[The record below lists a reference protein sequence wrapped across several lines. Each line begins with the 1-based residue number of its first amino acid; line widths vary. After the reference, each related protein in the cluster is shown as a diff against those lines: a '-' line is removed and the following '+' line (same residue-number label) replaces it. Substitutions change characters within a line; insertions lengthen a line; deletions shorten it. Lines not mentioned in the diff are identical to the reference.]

1 MNLKTQFY
9 SQFRED
15 EILAS
20 IFNFKK
26 QGFCIEIGAYDGVIC
41 SNTYFFEK
49 LGWDCLVVEPIPEL
63 CEAIRRR
70 RQCIVANVAI
80 SDRNGETDFF
90 IAEKAEILSTLET
103 RKEIT
108 NRIDSEGGKLKKI
121 RVKTQTLE
129 SLLNET
135 GFSVH
140 IDFVSI
146 DVEGHEF
153 HVLQGF
159 PFHTISPKILII
171 EDNTT
176 NHNLAINNYLSN
188 FGYIRFKRTGCND
201 WYAKSN
207 DYSIINLFNVLVLK
221 TRMIIAI
228 FRQELKRMIQLM
240 GK

>member
-1 MNLKTQFY
+1 MNIQTQFY

-20 IFNFKK
+20 IFDFKK
-26 QGFCIEIGAYDGVIC
+26 QGFCIEIGAYDGVTC

-63 CEAIRRR
+63 CEAIRRCR
-70 RQCIVANVAI
+70 HCIVANVAI
-80 SDRNGETDFF
+80 SDSNGETDFF
-90 IAEKAEILSTLET
+90 IAEKAEILSTLEN
-103 RKEIT
+103 RKEIA

-129 SLLNET
+129 SLLDET

-153 HVLQGF
+153 EVLQGF
-159 PFHTISPKILII
+159 PFHTVSPRIFII

-176 NHNLAINNYLSN
+176 NHNFKVSDYMSR

-201 WYAKSN
+201 WYAKST
-207 DYSIINLFNVLVLK
+207 DYPIVNWFSVLVLK
-221 TRMIIAI
+221 MRMIRVI
-228 FRQELKRMIQLM
+228 FKQKLKRIIQSTR
-240 GK
+240 K